1 MIKLVYSQE
10 EVILNKSI
18 IFNTLFK
25 ALPPCKA
32 FSYLTRVVVFVMP
45 LLPVFL
51 TLQRILNVY
60 FNFSASALT
69 LFESSLPIIQ
79 SNDKIYKINIF
90 IHHCIKKYNK
100 VKL

>member
-32 FSYLTRVVVFVMP
+32 FSYLTRVVVFG
-45 LLPVFL
+45 
-51 TLQRILNVY
+51 Y
-60 FNFSASALT
+60 ASSPCVPYPT
-69 LFESSLPIIQ
+69 KNTECLF
-79 SNDKIYKINIF
+79 
-90 IHHCIKKYNK
+90 
-100 VKL
+100 